1 MCGMYEVV
9 SRGERFLLCILL
21 AAGTGALGAAQ
32 QGPPD
37 GRPSAEQRALWS
49 LQPVVRPSVPS
60 AERAGS
66 LRNPVDAFVLRRL
79 RQQGLEAAPPAARAV
94 LARRVFLD
102 LTGLPPSP
110 YQVADFVEDE
120 SPDAYERLIA
130 RLLASPHYGERWGRH
145 WLDLARY
152 ADSSGFEHDIT
163 RPTAWRY
170 RDYVIDAFNADK
182 PYDRFVQEQLA
193 GDELWPKRPD
203 ARVATAFNRHYAEEP
218 NQKDLL
224 LARQETLHDITSV
237 VGSTFLGLTFG
248 CAQCHDHKFDP
259 ISQRDYYRLQA
270 FFSSVNHDDALPL
283 VADSK
288 YEAYERRLAAWE
300 EATAPIWREMSDL
313 LEPLRTFTTK
323 QLLHRYPDFVI
334 EAVNTPAER
343 RDSIQEWM
351 YSLLQ
356 TKVCG
361 TCPLEPKPH
370 SDPGFWR
377 RSRKLEG
384 ADAER
389 FQELERELDRF
400 AHLKPDEVPR
410 GMGIYDVSPNPPPTY
425 VLGAGLYTNPG
436 EEVQPGFPSV
446 LDAGVPNIVPPAG
459 GSSTGRRSALAKWL
473 ADPANPLVARV
484 MVNRI
489 WHYHF
494 GRGIVGTPS
503 DFGLMGE
510 RPTHPE
516 LLDWLASE
524 LVDSGWSVK
533 HVHRLILG
541 SATYQQSARPA
552 AERLDRARQS
562 DPFNKLLW
570 RFPARRLEAE
580 IVRDAALSV
589 SGLLYTDIGGPSVFP
604 PLPEGVPKPV
614 GGWGDARVASDS
626 HRRTVYVFVRRNLIL
641 PLLASFDFPDTHES
655 CAMRNRTTTAPQALS
670 LLNGREPAEWAAAF
684 AGRVLRIAG
693 SDISDQVAAAYRLAY
708 ARDPDA
714 REKDEA
720 LSFLDRHARIVAD
733 RPEGDPAAQ
742 VPQFLPAGVSSAH
755 AVALADYCL
764 ALLNSNEFVFRF

>member
-1 MCGMYEVV
+1 MCGMEEVV
-9 SRGERFLLCILL
+9 SRVARCLLCILL
-21 AAGTGALGAAQ
+21 AAGTGALGAAE
-32 QGPPD
+32 GVSPH
-37 GRPSAEQRALWS
+37 GAPSAPQRALWS
-49 LQPVVRPSVPS
+49 LQPIVWPSVPA
-60 AERAGS
+60 AEAAGS
-66 LRNPVDAFVLRRL
+66 IRNPVDAFVLRRL
-79 RQQGLEAAPPAARAV
+79 DEQGLEMAPPAARAA

-102 LTGLPPSP
+102 LVGLPPSP
-110 YQVADFVEDE
+110 SQVADFVADE

-170 RDYVIDAFNADK
+170 RDYVIAAFNEDK

-193 GDELWPKRPD
+193 GDELWPERPE

-270 FFSSVNHDDALPL
+270 FFASVNHDDALPL
-283 VADSK
+283 VTDSE
-288 YEAYERRLAAWE
+288 YEEYERRLAAWE
-300 EATAPIWREMSDL
+300 GATASIWQEMSRL
-313 LEPLRTFTTK
+313 LEPLRTFTPK
-323 QLLHRYPDFVI
+323 QLLHRYPDYVI
-334 EAVNTPAER
+334 EAVNTPAQR

-351 YSLLQ
+351 YSLLR

-377 RSRKLEG
+377 RSRKLQG
-384 ADAER
+384 ADAQR
-389 FQELERELDRF
+389 FRQLELELEQF
-400 AHLKPDEVPR
+400 AHLKPDEVAR

-425 VLGAGLYTNPG
+425 VLGAGLYTSPG
-436 EEVQPGFPSV
+436 EEVQPGFPSA
-446 LDAGVPNIVPPAG
+446 LDAGPPDIVPPAG
-459 GSSTGRRSALAKWL
+459 GRSTGRRSALAKWL
-473 ADPANPLVARV
+473 VDPANPLVARV

-494 GRGIVGTPS
+494 GRGIVRTPS
-503 DFGLMGE
+503 DFGLMGA

-524 LVDSGWSVK
+524 LVASGWSVK

-541 SATYQQSARPA
+541 SATYRQAAGPA
-552 AERLDRARQS
+552 LERLDRARQT

-570 RFPARRLEAE
+570 KFPARRLEAE

-589 SGLLYTDIGGPSVFP
+589 SGLLLTDIGGPSVFP

-614 GGWGDARVASDS
+614 GGWDDDRSASDR
-626 HRRTVYVFVRRNLIL
+626 HRRSVYIFVRRNLIL
-641 PLLASFDFPDTHES
+641 PLLSSLDFPDTHES

-670 LLNGREPAEWAAAF
+670 LLNGRGPAEWAVSF
-684 AGRVLRIAG
+684 AERVLRLAG
-693 SDISDQVAAAYRLAY
+693 ADPSGQVDAAYRLAY
-708 ARDPDA
+708 SRDPEPP
-714 REKDEA
+714 EKDEA
-720 LSFLDRHARIVAD
+720 LSFLNRHARIVSE
-733 RPEGDPAAQ
+733 RPEGALA
-742 VPQFLPAGVSSAH
+742 PQTPRFLPAGVLPVQG
-755 AVALADYCL
+755 AVLADYCL
-764 ALLNSNEFVFRF
+764 ALLNSNEFVYSF